1 MPLPARP
8 LFLATALAT
17 LAACSGSELVG
28 FHVTLKGGGAAQITT
43 RALVDAPKP
52 GPAEVQAKGI
62 QWSDSRAALVHSQG
76 TVTDLAAVRF
86 GDDSLRFVP
95 RLEGE
100 GPSLR
105 VYLQRGPDKKW
116 VQCLALPKAVRTP
129 LAKLY
134 DPTGKTSDFAQTI
147 RLEVEGAT
155 AAIASSVHPSA
166 RGVEAGREGNRAF
179 LLVPVETAIEAG
191 PELIWQIT
199 WQ

>member
-1 MPLPARP
+1 MPLPARL
-8 LFLATALAT
+8 LFLAAAVAPF
-17 LAACSGSELVG
+17 AACSGSELVG

-43 RALVDAPKP
+43 RALVDEPKP

-62 QWSDSRAALVHSQG
+62 QWNDRHAALVHSQG
-76 TVTDLAAVRF
+76 TVTDLSAVRF

-116 VQCLALPKAVRTP
+116 VQCLALPKATRTP

-147 RLEVEGAT
+147 RLEVEGAS
-155 AAIASSVHPSA
+155 AAIASSVHPTA

-179 LLVPVETAIEAG
+179 LLIPVETATEAG

>member
-1 MPLPARP
+1 MLHPART
-8 LFLATALAT
+8 LLLAVSLASLT
-17 LAACSGSELVG
+17 ACSGSELVG
-28 FHVTLKGGGAAQITT
+28 FHVALKGGGAAQITT
-43 RALVDAPKP
+43 RALVAEPKP
-52 GPAEVQAKGI
+52 GPAEVMATGV
-62 QWSDSRAALVHSQG
+62 QWGNAHAALVHSQG
-76 TVTDLAAVRF
+76 TVTDLTAVRF

-95 RLEGE
+95 KLEGE

-116 VQCLALPKAVRTP
+116 LQCLALPKASRTP

-134 DPTGKTSDFAQTI
+134 DPTGKTTDFAQTI